1 MSSIVPSPSY
11 NIPSTTS
18 IKRTIPVMPYMMTK
32 FLGHLGDK
40 VSFKRYLM
48 LRVLPLRGNRV
59 QQVVDEPLPKG
70 SFQSEQ
76 ARESLYIPTPFYPHI
91 YCGIAA
97 YNIDVFRKSP
107 IQSFSPLL
115 SFSMSVSVS
124 YLLSCNPVMTSSI
137 QKPKLRYPASIYNV
151 HGSQWEPES

>member
-1 MSSIVPSPSY
+1 
-11 NIPSTTS
+11 
-18 IKRTIPVMPYMMTK
+18 MTK

-76 ARESLYIPTPFYPHI
+76 ARESLYSIPLDLFHVTGFLP
-91 YCGIAA
+91 
-97 YNIDVFRKSP
+97 
-107 IQSFSPLL
+107 
-115 SFSMSVSVS
+115 
-124 YLLSCNPVMTSSI
+124 SSD
-137 QKPKLRYPASIYNV
+137 
-151 HGSQWEPES
+151 